1 MCYTANGKRG
11 LKGRKRGGTYGFLA
25 AELVTGKAEDD
36 ELVWVRGGDL
46 LVQRLEALVLGREAA
61 FRGRVDD
68 QDDLSLVGV

>member
-1 MCYTANGKRG
+1 MCYTANGKEGTER
-11 LKGRKRGGTYGFLA
+11 KEGRGTYGLLA

-46 LVQRLEALVLGREAA
+46 LVQRLDALVLGREAA

>member
-1 MCYTANGKRG
+1 MCYTANGKEGIERRG
-11 LKGRKRGGTYGFLA
+11 THGFLA